1 MSRLGIEV
9 SGKIGRTLSHKIK
22 QTQRLSR
29 KTAAVVLLLVGAALV
44 SLVSLGFAK
53 LADYALSLNLEWTK
67 KYPLAAFVVLPLA
80 LMLIVW
86 LTRRYAPYTAGSGIP
101 QVLATLSMPRVKG
114 GNRLVALGRT
124 MLKIP
129 LTFLGMLAGASIG
142 REGPSVQ
149 VGAAVMLA
157 WGNWCKRYNLAFKR
171 LQDKELL
178 AAGAAGGLA
187 AAFNAPL
194 AGVIFA
200 IEELGR
206 SVSLHWERQIFIG
219 VLASGFFLVAIE
231 GNSTYFQGFNAGQP
245 VGHMLEWVL
254 LCALVCGV
262 AGGLFARFLSKGAAW
277 LALPKWRNWM
287 RKHPICLAGIFGVV
301 LAGLGVLYNGQ
312 TYGTGYDVAAG
323 ALQGQIDLPPGLAVA
338 KWVAT
343 VLSYWAGIPGGIFTP
358 SLTIGAVL
366 GIHIAQIGGASAP
379 AAILALLCM
388 SAFLAAAT
396 QAPLTA
402 SVVVMEM
409 TGSQSLLFW
418 MLVASIAASVIA
430 RQFCPQPFYHFAAG
444 RFRQRVREELQKEQS
459 EKDTVAEEGK
469 KLTEQ

>member
-1 MSRLGIEV
+1 MKRLGLKL
-9 SGKIGRTLSHKIK
+9 SSSIGRALSHKIK

-29 KTAAVVLLLVGAALV
+29 KTAAVILLLMGAALV

-53 LADYALSLNLEWTK
+53 LADYALHLNAKWSQQ
-67 KYPLAAFVVLPLA
+67 YPMAAFAVLPIS

-86 LTRRYAPYTAGSGIP
+86 FTRRYAPHTAGSGIP
-101 QVLATLSMPRVKG
+101 QVLATLSMPKVKG
-114 GNRLVALGRT
+114 GNRLVALWRT
-124 MLKIP
+124 ALKIP

-157 WGNWCKRYNLAFKR
+157 WGSWCKRYNLAFKR

-245 VGHMLEWVL
+245 AEHMLRWAL
-254 LCALVCGV
+254 LCAAVCGV
-262 AGGLFARFLSKGAAW
+262 AGGLFARFLSKGATW
-277 LALPKWRNWM
+277 LALPQWRNWM
-287 RKHPICLAGIFGVV
+287 RRHPIWLAGVFGLM
-301 LAGLGVLYNGQ
+301 LAALGVLFDGQ
-312 TYGTGYDVAAG
+312 TYGTGYDVAAA
-323 ALQGQIDLPPGLAVA
+323 ALHGQTDLTYGLAGA
-338 KWVAT
+338 KWAAT

-358 SLTIGAVL
+358 SLAIGALL
-366 GIHIAQIGGASAP
+366 GVHIAQVAGVEAP

-388 SAFLAAAT
+388 AAFLAAAT

-418 MLVASIAASVIA
+418 MLVSSIAASVIA

-444 RFRQRVREELQKEQS
+444 RFRQRVREELLREGEARQ
-459 EKDTVAEEGK
+459 AESAAK
-469 KLTEQ
+469 

>member
-1 MSRLGIEV
+1 MKRLGLKLS
-9 SGKIGRTLSHKIK
+9 SGIGRALSHKIK

-29 KTAAVVLLLVGAALV
+29 KTAAVVLLLMGAALV
-44 SLVSLGFAK
+44 SLVSLGFAR
-53 LADYALSLNLEWTK
+53 LADYALHLNREWSRQ
-67 KYPLAAFVVLPLA
+67 YPLVAFAVLPA
-80 LMLIVW
+80 AMMLIVW
-86 LTRRYAPYTAGSGIP
+86 FTRRYAPYTVGSGIP
-101 QVLATLSMPRVKG
+101 QVLAMLSMPKVKG

-124 MLKIP
+124 VWKIP

-157 WGNWCKRYNLAFKR
+157 WGSWCKRYNLAFKR

-231 GNSTYFQGFNAGQP
+231 GNSTYFHGFHAGQP
-245 VGHMLEWVL
+245 AEHMLRWAL
-254 LCALVCGV
+254 LCAVVCGV
-262 AGGLFARFLSKGAAW
+262 VGGLFARFLSKGATW
-277 LALPKWRNWM
+277 LALPQWRNWM
-287 RKHPICLAGIFGVV
+287 RRHPIWLAGVFGLM
-301 LAGLGVLYNGQ
+301 LAALGVLFDGQ
-312 TYGTGYDVAAG
+312 TYGTGYDVAAA
-323 ALQGQIDLPPGLAVA
+323 ALHGQTDLAYGLAGA
-338 KWVAT
+338 KWAAT

-358 SLTIGAVL
+358 SLAIGALL
-366 GIHIAQIGGASAP
+366 GVHIAQIAGAEAP

-388 SAFLAAAT
+388 AAFLAAAT

-418 MLVASIAASVIA
+418 MLVSSIAASVIA

-444 RFRQRVREELQKEQS
+444 RFRQRVREELLREGEERQ
-459 EKDTVAEEGK
+459 AETAAK
-469 KLTEQ
+469 